1 MFDNLLLVKTKSSQ
15 ITKIFLASSTIAN
28 YNITTAERKVGVM
41 FTKKLADLRKLKS
54 MTLEE
59 VGNIVGAE
67 KQTVWGWE
75 RGKSKP
81 PYETLVKLACLF
93 ETSTDYLLG
102 MTDDR
107 IQKAKHIAEIMDD
120 RKSSDSEKLYRR
132 MIVAGYSPE
141 QIEEF
146 IDLAVK
152 LTKNRPS

>member
-1 MFDNLLLVKTKSSQ
+1 
-15 ITKIFLASSTIAN
+15 
-28 YNITTAERKVGVM
+28 M